1 MKQTKAPKNDAKKV
15 FREKG
20 TCSRTFAYL
29 LNREFGYPME
39 EEEQATDPLA
49 GGIMRKGHQC
59 GMLWG
64 SALAIGAESYRRT
77 KNVDKAIGLA
87 ITATKQMLE
96 SFENRNKTLICRE
109 ITGCNMDNFFG
120 MAKYMLKVTLQGMDN
135 STCFKLAEDWTP
147 EALQST
153 NEGLSQDL
161 NELPDQAKSCAS
173 EVVKKM
179 GGSEEEM
186 AMVAG
191 FAGGLGLSGYA
202 CGALSAA
209 IWMNSLSWV
218 KENTGKSAFNN
229 KKAKQTLKAFNNET
243 NSEML
248 CHKICGQHFN
258 SISEHSDFI
267 KNGGCKNLINA
278 LSVSL

>member
-1 MKQTKAPKNDAKKV
+1 MNNFYAQVGK
-15 FREKG
+15 
-20 TCSRTFAYL
+20 
-29 LNREFGYPME
+29 
-39 EEEQATDPLA
+39 
-49 GGIMRKGHQC
+49 
-59 GMLWG
+59 
-64 SALAIGAESYRRT
+64 
-77 KNVDKAIGLA
+77 
-87 ITATKQMLE
+87 
-96 SFENRNKTLICRE
+96 LI
-109 ITGCNMDNFFG
+109 
-120 MAKYMLKVTLQGMDN
+120 
-135 STCFKLAEDWTP
+135 P
-147 EALQST
+147 
-153 NEGLSQDL
+153 
-161 NELPDQAKSCAS
+161 PDINT

-191 FAGGLGLSGYA
+191 FAGGLGLSGSA

-248 CHKICGQHFN
+248 CHKICDQHFN

-267 KNGGCKNLINA
+267 KKGGCKNLINA